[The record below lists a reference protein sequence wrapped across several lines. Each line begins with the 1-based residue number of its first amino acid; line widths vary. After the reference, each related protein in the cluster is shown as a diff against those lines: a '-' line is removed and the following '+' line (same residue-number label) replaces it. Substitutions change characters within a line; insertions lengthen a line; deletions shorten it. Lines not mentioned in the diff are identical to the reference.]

1 MDKYPG
7 KLVES
12 KISLVMEKHPDKL
25 ELISTL
31 GETKKKCTALLVL
44 FFSFR
49 KLFWW
54 YSDIWVWRFKKDGR
68 LASTVIFLSRHSLF
82 QLSASDK
89 NASCSWFQNTVILI
103 LNSWHYFLMS
113 YVDASTWPLLDQCH
127 PGKTNSLSCRPP
139 PTVVDW
145 FSRVSRLNILNRWRG
160 QKDIVNIQ
168 DITKLPLPSG
178 LLAY

>member
-1 MDKYPG
+1 MHSPTGTGLQFQK
-7 KLVES
+7 
-12 KISLVMEKHPDKL
+12 
-25 ELISTL
+25 
-31 GETKKKCTALLVL
+31 AVL
-44 FFSFR
+44 
-49 KLFWW
+49 
-54 YSDIWVWRFKKDGR
+54 
-68 LASTVIFLSRHSLF
+68 VIFWYLSLTNQRQSPWKGWMLGFYGYLSLKTPFIIF
-82 QLSASDK
+82 QLSVSDK

-168 DITKLPLPSG
+168 DITKLPLPSD